1 MMRSRPFLTVS
12 LILFPVAYSQPLVG
26 TSKDFIDFIS
36 HVRTTN
42 DAAAEAK
49 AKALRLFNEMYEEG
63 DESVTRILTTMTTD
77 LRQTLDRQL
86 LLPSTKE
93 NLFHLILST
102 TRERLHAALATRQ
115 NSINGPDELVTALRT
130 MMQGTFWR
138 FWRNVGIGVSIGA
151 SLFLVRHLYKK
162 FTKVDDKAKDITDTL
177 AAINKDFDAN
187 DPRLLTKICRGIAVA
202 LRKDRLS
209 EPNKPP
215 SDEKILVL
223 RIKEVIELDKK
234 NGTHRFN
241 EMIRLIAHPQAIKAE
256 DEKPIKASLG
266 TVWANRNNIPR
277 VIGTL
282 WDAAYHKYTSTEAIA
297 FEKSLIRTLSSER
310 LYEALQH
317 EPTRR
322 FLAILIRQSIEKIK
336 KDRQANAS

>member
-1 MMRSRPFLTVS
+1 MRLGLFLTFPLV
-12 LILFPVAYSQPLVG
+12 LFSTTYSQPLVE
-26 TSKDFIDFIS
+26 TSKDFIDLIS

-42 DAAAEAK
+42 DPAAEAK
-49 AKALRLFNEMYEEG
+49 VKALRLFNEMYEEG
-63 DESVTRILTTMTTD
+63 DESVKRILTTMSND
-77 LRQTLDRQL
+77 LRQTLGRQL
-86 LLPSTKE
+86 IFPSTKE
-93 NLFHLILST
+93 NLVHLILST
-102 TRERLHAALATRQ
+102 AREHLHTALATQ
-115 NSINGPDELVTALRT
+115 KNNINKPDEFVAALRT

-138 FWRNVGIGVSIGA
+138 FWRNIGIGVGIGA
-151 SLFLVRHLYKK
+151 SLWLGHHLYKK
-162 FTKVDDKAKDITDTL
+162 YTKIDGKAKDIVDTL
-177 AAINKDFDAN
+177 AAINKDFDTN
-187 DPRLLTKICRGIAVA
+187 DPRLLTRICHGIAES

-215 SDEKILVL
+215 SDEKILAL

-241 EMIRLIAHPQAIKAE
+241 ETIRLIAHPQAIKAE
-256 DEKPIKASLG
+256 DEEAVKSSLG

-282 WDAAYHKYTSTEAIA
+282 WDAAYHKYTSAEGIA

-322 FLAILIRQSIEKIK
+322 FLAILIRQNIEKIK
-336 KDRQANAS
+336 TGRQANAS